1 MKTINYGYLIT
12 IILSFLISDMVIFTG
27 YGFTMFSF
35 YLLLFQLLVVYAILF
50 FYFKIVEYSTDG
62 ILIKMPFRGY
72 KKTIDKRNIRCFL
85 FRYDDNAG
93 HADIDLYVQLK
104 SAEDNSSSR
113 SSEKKEV
120 IKQYV
125 SRKDVL
131 ILSDWFKEN
140 GYDVNFRG
148 DFDMID
154 FKKSRKPGLQ
164 TIIFLV
170 LVVLLILYKICS

>member
-1 MKTINYGYLIT
+1 M
-12 IILSFLISDMVIFTG
+12 
-27 YGFTMFSF
+27 
-35 YLLLFQLLVVYAILF
+35 
-50 FYFKIVEYSTDG
+50 
-62 ILIKMPFRGY
+62 
-72 KKTIDKRNIRCFL
+72 
-85 FRYDDNAG
+85 
-93 HADIDLYVQLK
+93 
-104 SAEDNSSSR
+104 
-113 SSEKKEV
+113 

-154 FKKSRKPGLQ
+154 FKKSRKPGIQ